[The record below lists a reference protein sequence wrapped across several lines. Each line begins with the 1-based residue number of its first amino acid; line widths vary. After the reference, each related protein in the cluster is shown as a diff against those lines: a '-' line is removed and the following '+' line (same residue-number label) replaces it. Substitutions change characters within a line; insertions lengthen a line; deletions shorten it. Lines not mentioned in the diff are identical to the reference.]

1 MPLSGQQSC
10 HPEFYRRADSKVN
23 AIGHTEK
30 KKSRDTTKLKH
41 MINAFELLS
50 LGANLMTIAD

>member
-1 MPLSGQQSC
+1 MPLSGRQSC

-23 AIGHTEK
+23 KIGHTEK
-30 KKSRDTTKLKH
+30 KRRDTTKLKH